1 VSVRVALLTREYP
14 PEVYGGAGVHVE
26 YLARELASRVDLSVH
41 CWGADRADPRVHAHR
56 PWEALAGGEPHLAAL
71 QAMSI
76 DLVMAAG
83 VEGAEVV
90 HSHTWYAQFGGHLA
104 KLTYGIPHV
113 ATVHSLEPLR
123 PWKAEQLGGGY
134 ALSSFCE
141 RVALENADAVIAV
154 SKGSRGDILSCYP
167 AIDPERVQVVYNGI
181 DTAEYAP
188 DHGTEVLE
196 RLGVDPDRPSVVFVG
211 RITRQKGVPH
221 LLRAALSFDPA
232 TQLVL
237 CAGAPDTPE
246 IGAEVAA
253 GVDRLKSERDGIF
266 WIDQML
272 PKTDVIQLLS
282 HATVFAC
289 PSIYEPL
296 GIVNLEAMACEAAV
310 VASATGGIVEVVED
324 GETGFLVPLEQ
335 APEDIDPIDP
345 EGFAW
350 AFAEKVNALIADP
363 PLADAMGRAGRHRVT
378 QHFAWPA
385 IADQTAAV
393 YRGLTAAAPPGTSEP
408 ASPAP
413 APATPRP

>member
-1 VSVRVALLTREYP
+1 VSLCVALLTREYS

-26 YLARELASRVDLSVH
+26 YLARELASRVDLTVH
-41 CWGADRADPRVHAHR
+41 CWGADRADPAVHAHR
-56 PWEALAGGEPHLAAL
+56 PWEALAGSEPHLAAL
-71 QAMSI
+71 QAMSV

-83 VEGAEVV
+83 VEGSEIV

-141 RVALENADAVIAV
+141 RVALEGADVVIAV
-154 SKGSRGDILSCYP
+154 SEGSRRDILASYP

-181 DTAEYAP
+181 DTFEYAP
-188 DHGTEVLE
+188 DRDTDVL
-196 RLGVDPDRPSVVFVG
+196 RRFGVDPDRPSVVFVG
-211 RITRQKGVPH
+211 RITRQKGVPL
-221 LLRAALSFDPA
+221 LLRAAVDFDPA
-232 TQLVL
+232 AQLVL

-253 GVDRLKSERDGIF
+253 GVQRLQESRDGIV
-266 WIDQML
+266 WIDEML
-272 PKTDVIQLLS
+272 PKADVIQLLS

-310 VASATGGIVEVVED
+310 VASATGGIVEVVQE

-335 APEDIDPIDP
+335 APGEIDPIDP
-345 EGFAW
+345 A
-350 AFAEKVNALIADP
+350 AFALAFADHVNALIGDP
-363 PLADAMGRAGRHRVT
+363 ALAAEMGRAGRRRVAT
-378 QHFAWPA
+378 HFAWPA
-385 IADQTAAV
+385 IADQTV
-393 YRGLTAAAPPGTSEP
+393 GIYESLSGRSGRPEP
-408 ASPAP
+408 ASPEP
-413 APATPRP
+413 APVTPRS